1 MRSRKTA
8 FTLKSL
14 AVVSAVGLFA
24 AQAAHATVYQI
35 ETSTFIDNGFPTT
48 AYKFGYL
55 YDNSLSKIQ
64 ITTDTFNVTGGS
76 FNLPSGYFGTN
87 VFSPGLNSISYSGTS
102 TRYLLTPELYSISA
116 RPYGQ
121 ASVISNIV
129 SPPEAN
135 SMSFVLY
142 EGTLRYT
149 DSAGVA
155 QSRSY
160 GCADFTFASSARF
173 TVTVPPGSTGPL
185 VSNRSVR
192 VGGFYSNL
200 VSGNPGNQIC
210 FDGYAYDPGSA
221 PVKVANNQLL
231 FDATQFGGLKEF
243 NQDQQ
248 WFEQLISGGSY
259 AGYRPFVS
267 SVVFNNNVPLP
278 GTLLLGAIGALGL
291 FAGKRSRS

>member
-1 MRSRKTA
+1 LLVSQTA
-8 FTLKSL
+8 N
-14 AVVSAVGLFA
+14 
-24 AQAAHATVYQI
+24 ATVYQI
-35 ETSTFIDNGFPTT
+35 ETSTFLDNNFPTT

-64 ITTDTFNVTGGS
+64 VTSSTFSVTGGS

-87 VFSPGLNSISYSGTS
+87 VFSAGLNSISYSGTS
-102 TRYLLTPELYSISA
+102 TRYFLSPELFSISA

-121 ASVISNIV
+121 ASVVSNIV
-129 SPPEAN
+129 SPPAAT
-135 SMSFVLY
+135 SLSFVLY

-155 QSRSY
+155 QSRAY
-160 GCADFTFASSARF
+160 GCADFSFGGSANF
-173 TVTVPPGSTGPL
+173 TVTVAPGSTGPV
-185 VSNRSVR
+185 VSNRNVR

-210 FDGYAYDPGSA
+210 FDGYAYEPGSA
-221 PVKVANNQLL
+221 PVRVANNELL
-231 FDATQFGGLKEF
+231 FDVTQFGGLKEF

-248 WFEQLISGGSY
+248 WFDQMISGGSY

-267 SVVFNNNVPLP
+267 STAVNSNVPLP
-278 GTLLLGAIGALGL
+278 GTLLLSAIGALGFL
-291 FAGKRSRS
+291 TKKRNRTKKN